1 MAFSDQFCD
10 LHGFDPDKPYFT
22 AHDQSN
28 CSIIRVHGCASIYSE
43 DEVQL
48 GLAKAAQQLGALL
61 KGQKG
66 RHHSLTITF
75 ERSRNTSEEI
85 AEYRAEMEALAGAKR
100 LNGSVII
107 DEIISV
113 LEDRLIHEEILIA
126 CWTGVGAGYEEE
138 VAKERGSAR
147 ASWGQIKAPNAMDPL
162 ITLEALESP
171 HMSFVN
177 SVLDALTTAKI
188 SADLL
193 GPTNDGKRGDLAA
206 VRRSVLFHE
215 TPKDWTPQ
223 TTFERSMPELKDY
236 KTRDLSLLFAPP
248 LAQQLMTSNAK
259 ASNDMRSIEFGG
271 RTYATVTASMFP
283 REMALFRLLSSKLE
297 RLDGKGDEDMPW
309 RFALHLTGGVKIN
322 LLKDIFITL
331 ISFLG
336 SANNSRRLAN
346 DQINKLQA
354 ADHETFVGARMMAL
368 TWIEPHESREIL
380 SSRRSRLVRA
390 LEAWNSP
397 TIVEAST
404 NPMRSLTETAAG
416 MTRTVTSGKMAVA
429 PITELSMS
437 LPFHRTAP
445 IYTKGQSIMISP
457 EGKPIKIAA
466 HSPQQN
472 FWLTLVSAPMG
483 SGKSVWMN
491 RTNVEF
497 AMFTNGN
504 KLPFIG
510 VVDIGP
516 SSSGFIELI
525 KNMAPDD
532 MRHQMLNIQLQNDK
546 AHENCF
552 INPFDLSLGNR
563 KPIARERAY
572 VENFVSEVIADE
584 EGKVN
589 RDLVAA
595 LVKKAYEDLSD
606 LDISSSAKRWQEGQN
621 SQLDALCRSL
631 DIPLRETTR
640 WWAIVDALASKG
652 RMREA
657 IMAQRYAAPL
667 LEDLARIISME
678 EFRKDFGE
686 ALSKSV
692 SLRIQ
697 GAIEQFPIFSRPTA
711 LDIGEARI
719 VSIDLNDVILRGAGG
734 AKRGEA
740 RQNSLMYMI
749 ASNLFLR
756 QISGNEKEVDAMLF
770 PEEMR
775 RTYRE
780 YWIKRFQDIAETPK
794 RFAMDE
800 FHNTGSTP
808 SMVALVEVLAREGRK
823 WGLEIILA
831 SQKIDDFDN
840 FTELTSTTIL
850 LNATDHESRTNLK
863 RIFGFSEAVSKQIE
877 DHLHGPQPN
886 LGAGFVIGAKLKTD
900 LYWLRVYN
908 HLAPTMLWALDTTK
922 ENRLLRN
929 AVVRKVG
936 LERALR
942 LLVARFPRGSA
953 VNFVEQFKSEDITDE
968 SIYDDMASQII
979 RDTVEDKVA

>member
-28 CSIIRVHGCASIYSE
+28 CSIIKIHGCASIYSE
-43 DEVQL
+43 SEVQL
-48 GLAKAAQQLGALL
+48 GLAKAAQQLAALL
-61 KGQKG
+61 
-66 RHHSLTITF
+66 RSPHHSLTITF
-75 ERSRNTSEEI
+75 ERSRNTSEDI
-85 AEYRAEMEALAGAKR
+85 AGYRSEMEALSNAKR
-100 LNGSVII
+100 LNGTVII
-107 DEIISV
+107 DEIIGV
-113 LEDRLIHEEILIA
+113 LEERLVYEEVLIA
-126 CWTGVGAGYEEE
+126 CWTGVGAGFPEE
-138 VAKERGSAR
+138 VAKERGAAR

-171 HMSFVN
+171 HLSFVN
-177 SVLDALTTAKI
+177 SVLDALATAKI

-193 GPTNDGKRGDLAA
+193 GPTADGKRLDLAA

-215 TPKDWTPQ
+215 TSKDWTPQ
-223 TTFERSMPELKDY
+223 TTFDRSMPELKDY
-236 KTRDLSLLFAPP
+236 RTRDLSILFTPP

-271 RTYATVTASMFP
+271 RTYATVMASVFP
-283 REMALFRLLSSKLE
+283 REMAVFRLLSSKLE
-297 RLDGKGDEDMPW
+297 RLDGRGDEDMPW
-309 RFALHLTGGVKIN
+309 RFALHLTGGVKIG
-322 LLKDIFITL
+322 LVADIFTTL

-336 SANNSRRLAN
+336 PSNNSKRLAN
-346 DQINKLQA
+346 DRIRQLQA
-354 ADHETFVGARMMAL
+354 KDHETFVGARMMAL
-368 TWIEPHESREIL
+368 TWIEPHENREML
-380 SSRRSRLVRA
+380 STRRSRLVRA
-390 LEAWNSP
+390 LESWNSP

-429 PITELSMS
+429 PITELAMS

-445 IYTKGQSIMISP
+445 IYSKGQSIMISP
-457 EGKPIKIAA
+457 EGKPIRIEA

-472 FWLTLVSAPMG
+472 FWLTLVSAPSG
-483 SGKSVWMN
+483 SGKSVWLN

-497 AMFTNGN
+497 TMFTGGN
-504 KLPFIG
+504 KLPFVG

-532 MRHQMLNIQLQNDK
+532 MRHQMLYVQLQNDK
-546 AHENCF
+546 AHANCF
-552 INPFDLSLGNR
+552 VNPFDLSLGNR

-572 VENFVSEVIADE
+572 VENFVAEVIADE
-584 EGKVN
+584 DGKVN

-595 LVKKAYEDLSD
+595 LVKKAYEDMSD

-621 SQLDALCRSL
+621 SEIDALCRSL
-631 DIPLRETTR
+631 AIPLRDTTR
-640 WWAIVDALASKG
+640 WWSVVDALAAKG

-667 LEDLARIISME
+667 LEDLSRIIAME
-678 EFRKDFGE
+678 EYRKDFGE
-686 ALSKSV
+686 TLTKAV
-692 SLRIQ
+692 GLRIQ

-734 AKRGEA
+734 SKRGEA

-831 SQKIDDFDN
+831 SQKIEDFAN

-850 LNATDHESRTNLK
+850 MDATDHESRNRLQS
-863 RIFGFSEAVSKQIE
+863 IFGFSDAVKTQIS
-877 DHLHGPQPN
+877 DHLHGPRPN
-886 LGAGFVIGAKLKTD
+886 LGAGFVMGAKLKTD
-900 LYWLRVYN
+900 LHWLRVYN

-929 AVVRKVG
+929 AVVRKLG

-953 VNFVEQFKSEDITDE
+953 VDFVEQFRSEDITDE

>member
-10 LHGFDPDKPYFT
+10 LHGFTPERPYFT
-22 AHDQSN
+22 SHDQSN
-28 CSIIRVHGCASIYSE
+28 CSIIKVHGCASIYSE
-43 DEVQL
+43 DEFQF

-61 KGQKG
+61 KSPK
-66 RHHSLTITF
+66 HALTITF
-75 ERSRNTSEEI
+75 ERSRNTTEDIS
-85 AEYRAEMEALAGAKR
+85 EYRAEMEALATGKK

-113 LEDRLIHEEILIA
+113 LRERLIHEEILIA
-126 CWTGVGAGYEEE
+126 CWTGASAGFPEE
-138 VAKERGSAR
+138 VAKERAAAR
-147 ASWGQIKAPNAMDPL
+147 NSWGQIKAPNAMDPFV
-162 ITLEALESP
+162 TLAALDSS
-171 HMSFVN
+171 HMSFVH
-177 SVLDALTTAKI
+177 SVLDALNTAKVT
-188 SADLL
+188 AELL
-193 GPTNDGKRGDLAA
+193 GPTKDGKRSDLAA
-206 VRRSVLFHE
+206 VRRAVLFHE

-223 TTFERSMPELKDY
+223 TTFDRSMPELKDHG
-236 KTRDLSLLFAPP
+236 TRDLSLLFAPP
-248 LAQQLMTSNAK
+248 LAQQIMTSNAK
-259 ASNDMRSIEFGG
+259 ASDDMRSVEFGG
-271 RTYATVTASMFP
+271 RTYATVTTSMFP
-283 REMALFRLLSSKLE
+283 RQMALFRLLSSKLE
-297 RLDGKGDEDMPW
+297 RLDGRGDEDMPW
-309 RFALHLTGGVKIN
+309 RFSLHLSGGVKIN
-322 LLKDIFITL
+322 LIADIFTTL

-336 SANNSRRLAN
+336 SSNNAKRIAN
-346 DQINKLQA
+346 DRIRQYQA
-354 ADHETFVGARMMAL
+354 GDQETFIGARMMAV
-368 TWIEPHESREIL
+368 TWIEPHEGRELL
-380 SSRRSRLVRA
+380 SARRSRLVRA
-390 LEAWNSP
+390 MEAWNSP

-404 NPMRSLTETAAG
+404 NPMRALTETAAG
-416 MTRTVTSGKMAVA
+416 MTRVVRSGKMAVA
-429 PITELSMS
+429 PITEMAMS

-445 IYTKGQSIMISP
+445 IYHKGQSIMISP
-457 EGKPIKIAA
+457 EGKAIRLEA

-472 FWLTLVSAPMG
+472 FWLTLVSAPPG
-483 SGKSVWMN
+483 SGKSVWLN

-497 AMFTNGN
+497 AMFTGGH
-504 KLPFIG
+504 KLPFVG

-532 MRHQMLNIQLQNDK
+532 MRHQMLYVQLQNDK
-546 AHENCF
+546 AHKSCF
-552 INPFDLSLGNR
+552 VNPFDLSLGNR

-584 EGKVN
+584 DGKIN

-595 LVKKAYEDLSD
+595 IVKKAYEDLSD
-606 LDISSSAKRWQEGQN
+606 LDINSSAKKWQEGQN
-621 SQLDALCRSL
+621 AALDEFCRNLGISL
-631 DIPLRETTR
+631 RDTTR
-640 WWAIVDALASKG
+640 WWAIVDALAARG
-652 RMREA
+652 HMREA
-657 IMAQRYAAPL
+657 IVAQRYAAPL
-667 LEDLARIISME
+667 LEDLSRIVATE
-678 EFRKDFGE
+678 EFRKDFGD
-686 ALSKSV
+686 ALCKAV
-692 SLRIQ
+692 GLRLQ

-734 AKRGEA
+734 AKRGES

-756 QISGNEKEVDAMLF
+756 QIAGNEKEVDAMLF

-775 RTYRE
+775 LAYRE
-780 YWIKRFQDIAETPK
+780 YWIRRFQDIAETPK

-808 SMVALVEVLAREGRK
+808 SMIALVEVLAREGRK

-831 SQKIDDFDN
+831 SQKIEDFSN
-840 FTELTSTTIL
+840 FTELTSTTIFL
-850 LNATDHESRTNLK
+850 DATDHESRK
-863 RIFGFSEAVSKQIE
+863 RLQEIFGFSDAVKSQIE
-877 DHLHGPQPN
+877 DHLHGPRPN

-942 LLVARFPRGSA
+942 LLVTRFPRGSA
-953 VNFVEQFKSEDITDE
+953 VDYVEQFKSADVTDE